1 MHISHISCIAD
12 FQQKTFLET
21 DSDLDTQIL
30 LVQQLI
36 KAGYTVRHTAKVST
50 PQAGQPK
57 WFAYLLHSCDK
68 EKEITVPNSIYTC
81 SSCNWKGY
89 NILSNGKTIC
99 FSFSRR
105 SDSVQ
110 LELKIHSIVLSKSK
124 ATLYLYFSKDDRFNY
139 GQISHLRKYASKY
152 KVIDNRLMRIDNFY
166 QNITVKNI
174 SQDKTKSDY
183 PHIILFLI

>member
-1 MHISHISCIAD
+1 MHISCND
-12 FQQKTFLET
+12 DLKQKTFLET
-21 DSDLDTQIL
+21 NGELGTQIL

-36 KAGYTVRHTAKVST
+36 DLGYIARHTAKVSR
-50 PQAGQPK
+50 PQADQPK

-68 EKEITVPNSIYTC
+68 EKEITIPDSIYTC

-89 NILSNGKTIC
+89 NVLSNGKTIRL
-99 FSFSRR
+99 SFSRR
-105 SDSVQ
+105 SDGVQ

-152 KVIDNRLMRIDNFY
+152 KLIDNRLMRIDNFY
-166 QNITVKNI
+166 QNITVKGI
-174 SQDKTKSDY
+174 SPNKTTPDY